1 MTFSDLVSFSR
12 AADPYVYGALD
23 KRGKAILVEAP
34 VARNDYK
41 GNPEYVYR
49 KHSKVAVTAVPTLIH
64 WKTNKRLVEA
74 ECYDAAKINEFFG
87 L

>member
-1 MTFSDLVSFSR
+1 MTHSDPLCSNR
-12 AADPYVYGALD
+12 TADPFVYGALD
-23 KRGKAILVEAP
+23 KKGHAILVEAP

-49 KHSKVAVTAVPTLIH
+49 KHSKVAVTAVPTLIN
-64 WKTNKRLVEA
+64 WKSNKRLVED
-74 ECYDAAKINEFFG
+74 ECYDAEKINEFFG